1 MSFQNVMVTAD
12 IAARRRSGVMASL
25 VVLVVLLALASL
37 GIGPVRLSPVTVI
50 DALFGG
56 GSDVQQVIVREI
68 RLPRVI
74 LGFAIGAILGLSGA
88 ALQGLLRNPLAS
100 PSLFGAPQSA
110 AFGAVL
116 VISLGLA
123 DVRSYALPVA
133 AIAMAFASVFV
144 LLAIAG
150 RNAGLLILILAG
162 LAISSLAGAATALVM
177 NLSSNPFVALEIAF
191 WLLGSLEDR
200 SFRHVMLAL
209 PFIVAG
215 AIILFSQRN
224 AFRAL
229 SLGEE
234 TAQSLGVDVGRLRL
248 MVIAGVALGVGGA
261 VAVTGTI
268 GFIGLVAPHL
278 MRPLIG
284 HDPTR
289 LLIPSALT
297 GAEQRHQGRRP
308 DLDHR
313 RAVFPLSDHAGAP
326 RARRRR
332 RMTASAF
339 LTAQGVSVRLSGR
352 VVLRDISLA
361 LSPGHLVALVGPN
374 GAGKTT
380 LLRALAGL
388 VPSEGAIQVGGD
400 ALSSLSLRERARR
413 FAYLPQGHIVHWPL
427 PARDIVAL
435 GRYPHGATD
444 PARLT
449 AKDSE
454 AVLRAMQA
462 TDVVEF
468 GARRV
473 TELSGGERSRV
484 ALARVFAVEAPVIL
498 ADEPTASL
506 DPRHQID
513 VMKNL
518 RQAADKGALVMV
530 VTHDLGLAARF
541 ADTLVVLSE
550 GRLVSQ
556 GAAVEALSEQV
567 MADVFR
573 ISAYRAEFQ
582 REAVIVPWAE
592 I

>member
-1 MSFQNVMVTAD
+1 
-12 IAARRRSGVMASL
+12 
-25 VVLVVLLALASL
+25 
-37 GIGPVRLSPVTVI
+37 
-50 DALFGG
+50 
-56 GSDVQQVIVREI
+56 
-68 RLPRVI
+68 
-74 LGFAIGAILGLSGA
+74 
-88 ALQGLLRNPLAS
+88 
-100 PSLFGAPQSA
+100 
-110 AFGAVL
+110 
-116 VISLGLA
+116 
-123 DVRSYALPVA
+123 
-133 AIAMAFASVFV
+133 
-144 LLAIAG
+144 
-150 RNAGLLILILAG
+150 
-162 LAISSLAGAATALVM
+162 M
-177 NLSSNPFVALEIAF
+177 NLSSNPFVVLEIAF

-209 PFIVAG
+209 PFIIAG
-215 AIILFSQRN
+215 AVILLSQRN

-248 MVIAGVALGVGGA
+248 VVIVGVALGVGGA

-284 HDPTR
+284 HDPAR
-289 LLIPSALT
+289 LLVPSALT
-297 GAEQRHQGRRP
+297 GARTAAGGRYRGAHHSLDQRHQGRRA

-313 RAVFPLSDHAGAP
+313 RAVLPLSDHARAP

-332 RMTASAF
+332 RMSEGAF
-339 LTAQGVSVRLSGR
+339 LTAQGLNVKLAGR
-352 VVLRDISLA
+352 AVLNDISLS
-361 LSPGHLVALVGPN
+361 LPSGHLVALVGPN

-388 VPSEGAIQVGGD
+388 LPSDGAIHVGGE

-413 FAYLPQGHIVHWPL
+413 FAYLPQGHVVHWPL

-444 PARLT
+444 PARLSPS
-449 AKDSE
+449 DSE

-468 GARRV
+468 ADRRV

-484 ALARVFAVEAPVIL
+484 ALARVLAVEAPVIL

-513 VMKNL
+513 VMKSL
-518 RQAADKGALVMV
+518 RAAADRGVLVIV

-541 ADTLVVLSE
+541 ADTVLVLRE
-550 GRLVSQ
+550 GRLVVAGRARRGAVGAGDGGCVPDQRLSRGIPARGRHRALGGNLMRGRLPLSPPRSPSLAGDCARVRPASRGGPAAIGVDECLHRP
-556 GAAVEALSEQV
+556 GAADAGRSRTDPRSQP
-567 MADVFR
+567 VFAR
-573 ISAYRAEFQ
+573 TPGWPAMSGAIRRCRAAPRMCWCSGPTSSSPACSTSAR
-582 REAVIVPWAE
+582 RGNC
-592 I
+592 